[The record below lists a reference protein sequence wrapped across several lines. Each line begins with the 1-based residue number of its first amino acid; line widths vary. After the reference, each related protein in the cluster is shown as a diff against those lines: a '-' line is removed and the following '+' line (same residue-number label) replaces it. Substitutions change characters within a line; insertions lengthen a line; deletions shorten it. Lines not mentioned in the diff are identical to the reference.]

1 MMNDRRAL
9 GKGIGAL
16 IPPAP
21 EPIETEK
28 SDGVAFIP
36 TNLITPNSLQPREDF
51 NPQSMEELVQSIKE
65 KGIIQPVLVRKK
77 GEGYELIA
85 GERRFRAANILNFH
99 EIPAIIKDAED
110 LDSLEIALIENIQR
124 ENLNPIEEA
133 KAYSHLMEKFG
144 LTQERISEVLGKARA
159 TVANSIRL
167 LKLPVD
173 IQKEISSG
181 ALSLGH
187 GKALLEIEDANEQRF
202 LTQMCTSK
210 SLSVRELENL
220 IKKMRPKKSRAGKSV
235 GGLDGYI
242 LAREEQLQQTL
253 ATKVRIIKRKKR
265 GHIVVEF
272 YSQDDLERIANKICG
287 I

>member
-1 MMNDRRAL
+1 MNDRRAL

>member
-21 EPIETEK
+21 VLAGTEK
-28 SDGVAFIP
+28 SENVSFVP
-36 TNLITPNSLQPREDF
+36 TNLIKPNTLQPREEF
-51 NPQSMEELVQSIKE
+51 NPQGMEDLVQSIRE
-65 KGIIQPVLVRKK
+65 KGILQPVLVRRR
-77 GEGYELIA
+77 GENYELIA
-85 GERRFRAANILNFH
+85 GERRFRAANILNLN
-99 EIPAIIKDAED
+99 EIPVIIKEVED

-133 KAYSHLMEKFG
+133 KAYNYLMEKFG

-159 TVANSIRL
+159 TIANTLRL
-167 LKLPVD
+167 LKLPLE
-173 IQKEISSG
+173 IQKDIVNG
-181 ALSLGH
+181 HLSFAH
-187 GKALLEIEDANEQRF
+187 GKALLEIEDVSEQRF
-202 LTQMCTSK
+202 LSQMSISK

-220 IKKMRPKKSRAGKSV
+220 IKKLRPKSSRTRISAD
-235 GGLDGYI
+235 GLDGYVV
-242 LAREEQLQQTL
+242 AREEQLQQAL
-253 ATKVRIIKRKKR
+253 STKVRILKRKKR
-265 GHIVVEF
+265 GQIVIEF